1 MTDKIDAVVK
11 AAQGLVDAVQHD
23 DIGMMV
29 GNQWVGGNGGLLSR
43 ATIAAA
49 DRLRSALGALK
60 AEQVEA
66 ENAFE

>member
-1 MTDKIDAVVK
+1 MTEHVEAVVK

-23 DIGMMV
+23 DIGQMI
-29 GNQWVGGNGGLLSR
+29 GKQWVGGNGGLLSR

-60 AEQVEA
+60 AEREKVVE
-66 ENAFE
+66 